1 MEPPSQIPLTPPQEE
16 EVETQAERLGMLL
29 LVTDQLLLPKLE
41 VELHDFKEEIG
52 STTTSGTCLL
62 DNLNLAKIS

>member
-1 MEPPSQIPLTPPQEE
+1 
-16 EVETQAERLGMLL
+16 VETQAERLGMLL

-52 STTTSGTCLL
+52 STTTSGICLF